1 MLLHEI
7 LNYII
12 NLIFCG
18 KKYANRVHH
27 VSHLYFR
34 YGSHLKYLHS
44 AINLYKGDYRFMT
57 LNQLNYKHATGNIP
71 FNMTNDYMFRVV
83 LQKNEY
89 VLKGLICS
97 LLHLNH
103 EDVQSTQITNPIELG
118 EDIDDKTFVLDIDV
132 ILNNSSLI
140 NLEMQMTN
148 EHNWTERSLSYLC
161 RSFDQ
166 LYQGETYA
174 SAKPAIHIGFLNF
187 HPFPEYPEFYATYK
201 LINEKNGMVYSDK
214 FSLSVIDLKHIELS
228 TDEDKESLVDAWA
241 KFFIATSWEEVIMIA
256 EHIPH
261 LEAAAQTLYEANADE
276 ATKRKCRARRD
287 YYKQVNTR
295 EKMLH
300 ELTAEISSLEHE
312 IAQRQSLLAEKEV
325 ALAEKDSA
333 LAEKDSQIADL
344 TERIK
349 QLEQQIKQ

>member
-1 MLLHEI
+1 MTKEI
-7 LNYII
+7 LT
-12 NLIFCG
+12 
-18 KKYANRVHH
+18 
-27 VSHLYFR
+27 
-34 YGSHLKYLHS
+34 
-44 AINLYKGDYRFMT
+44 YK
-57 LNQLNYKHATGNIP
+57 NATGDIP
-71 FNMTNDYMFRVV
+71 YNMTNDYMFRVV
-83 LQKNEY
+83 LQKNEL

-148 EHNWTERSLSYLC
+148 EHNWVDRSLSYLC

-166 LYQGETYA
+166 LYQGESYS

-187 HPFPEYPEFYATYK
+187 HPFPDFPEFYATYK
-201 LINEKNGMVYSDK
+201 LTNQKNGMVYSDK

-241 KFFIATSWEEVIMIA
+241 RFFIATSWEEVIMIA
-256 EHIPH
+256 EHSPH
-261 LEAAAQTLYEANADE
+261 IEAAAQTLYEANADE

-287 YYKQVNTR
+287 YYKQKNTT
-295 EKMLH
+295 EKMMIDLQNALV
-300 ELTAEISSLEHE
+300 ERDAT
-312 IAQRQSLLAEKEV
+312 IAN
-325 ALAEKDSA
+325 
-333 LAEKDSQIADL
+333 L
-344 TERIK
+344 TEYIK
-349 QLEQQIKQ
+349 QLEQQIKDK

>member
-1 MLLHEI
+1 
-7 LNYII
+7 
-12 NLIFCG
+12 
-18 KKYANRVHH
+18 
-27 VSHLYFR
+27 
-34 YGSHLKYLHS
+34 
-44 AINLYKGDYRFMT
+44 MT
-57 LNQLNYKHATGNIP
+57 LNQLNYKHATGDIP

-118 EDIDDKTFVLDIDV
+118 EDMDDKTFVLDIDV
-132 ILNNSSLI
+132 ILNNASLI

-148 EHNWTERSLSYLC
+148 EHNWADRSLSYLC

-166 LYQGETYA
+166 LYQGEAYS

-187 HPFPEYPEFYATYK
+187 HPFPDFPEFYATYK

-214 FSLSVIDLKHIELS
+214 FSLGVIDLKHIELS
-228 TDEDKESLVDAWA
+228 TNEDKESLVDAWA
-241 KFFIATSWEEVIMIA
+241 KFFVATSWEEVIMTV